1 MADRNLNIRVAFS
14 ALNNMSRPVNAARQ
28 SAAAL
33 ASQINQTK
41 TSIKGLERQATSFDR
56 LTAANKKTTEQLAQA
71 KEQARQMAAA
81 YGPLRQRSA
90 EQVAALNQQR
100 VAIRQLTQQQKG
112 EQTQLNQLR
121 ASFYSE
127 GIAISSASR
136 ATEQI
141 NQRTAQY
148 NRQLAEQQRRLDAVN
163 QAQAR
168 YSRAKETGEK
178 MMSGGM
184 KTAAVGAATLAP
196 VAAAVKSYSS
206 LEDAMKG
213 VAKQVNGLRDDSG
226 NRTPQYEE
234 MQRAI
239 MDASEKLPMA
249 NGAVDYAALVEG
261 GARMGVAN
269 SDDPWEKQKADLLAF
284 ASMAAKASVAF
295 ELPADQLSESLG
307 KIAGLYKIPTQNIEQ
322 LGDAINYLDDNAK
335 SKGSDII
342 DVLQRVG
349 GLASQLDYKQAAALG
364 STFLTL
370 GSPAEVA
377 ASATNAMVRE
387 LSIATVQ
394 SDKFLGALDE
404 IGVNAERVQKSMSVD
419 AMGTIISV
427 LEASKKLA
435 PDKQVANLTQ
445 IFGKEFGDDAQKLA
459 NNLPE
464 LRRQIELTQ
473 GAAAKGSMNRESD
486 INKASLSAQW
496 QLTKTGAVN
505 AFSSAGETLREPLM
519 DIMLTV
525 SKVVGSVRRWVEAN
539 PALVGSIMKVT
550 AAIGALLVVVGGLML
565 SIGAVLGPMA
575 LVRLSFTTLAGSG
588 GVTPLIGSLGKLSS
602 TLRGLIPS
610 LSGVGRSI
618 KDWPALFRSAASGI
632 TQFSKQAI
640 GGLNTALMALS
651 RGAVAAGQGLF
662 TLFTRPM
669 TAITWLGNG
678 LRTLATSGFGAL
690 LNVGRTVMMALG
702 GGLSLLLSPIGI
714 LVIALSAAAIAVIKF
729 WEPIKAFF
737 TGFYTGLMSGLQ
749 PLTSAFSTAFA
760 PLAPLFDSIG
770 NAVGGVW
777 EWFTKLFEPIQF
789 SNEALA
795 SCTSAGETFGK
806 VVGNA
811 LSALTPIIEGIARG
825 IGWVLEKLG
834 AIPDATKAAQQ
845 AAESMHKDPVVWEWD
860 PQQKKMVKKGW
871 NWSPKD
877 DQQKKTNQKQQ
888 QAIDQQK
895 KQESLINSL
904 KGPAN
909 IVPKMSSSLDKIA
922 TNTTEKKDGP
932 GEIVFKNKQPYIP
945 IRGGYSEPLKQAQR
959 QLPSLTDWV
968 TQQAG
973 SLIASVTPWQVEKP
987 AARVPVSAS
996 PSAASV
1002 AALMPAPGGDV
1013 YNLSFDFSGQ
1023 KLDEESIIRRVRE
1036 ELALAKQ
1043 QADRRKRSQLI
1054 DHV

>member
-1 MADRNLNIRVAFS
+1 
-14 ALNNMSRPVNAARQ
+14 
-28 SAAAL
+28 
-33 ASQINQTK
+33 
-41 TSIKGLERQATSFDR
+41 
-56 LTAANKKTTEQLAQA
+56 
-71 KEQARQMAAA
+71 
-81 YGPLRQRSA
+81 
-90 EQVAALNQQR
+90 
-100 VAIRQLTQQQKG
+100 
-112 EQTQLNQLR
+112 
-121 ASFYSE
+121 
-127 GIAISSASR
+127 
-136 ATEQI
+136 
-141 NQRTAQY
+141 
-148 NRQLAEQQRRLDAVN
+148 
-163 QAQAR
+163 
-168 YSRAKETGEK
+168 
-178 MMSGGM
+178 
-184 KTAAVGAATLAP
+184 
-196 VAAAVKSYSS
+196 
-206 LEDAMKG
+206 MKG

-269 SDDPWEKQKADLLAF
+269 SDDPWEKQKADLLSF

-404 IGVNAERVQKSMSVD
+404 IGVNAEKVQKSMSVD

-662 TLFTRPM
+662 TIFARPM

-737 TGFYTGLMSGLQ
+737 TGFFNGIMTGLQ
-749 PLTSAFSTAFA
+749 PVFDAFNAVFA
-760 PLAPLFDSIG
+760 PLAPIFDAIG
-770 NAVGGVW
+770 SAISGVW
-777 EWFTKLFEPIQF
+777 DWFTKLLEPIKF
-789 SNEALA
+789 SSDALET
-795 SCTSAGETFGK
+795 CTTVGETFGRVLGTAISGLLWPLQK
-806 VVGNA
+806 
-811 LSALTPIIEGIARG
+811 LMEGV
-825 IGWVLEKLG
+825 GWVLEKLDL
-834 AIPDATKAAQQ
+834 IPAGLDAANAK
-845 AAESMHKDPVVWEWD
+845 AESLKKDPVVWEWD
-860 PQQKKMVKKGW
+860 PQQKKMVKKDW
-871 NWSPKD
+871 HWSPDKP
-877 DQQKKTNQKQQ
+877 NQPKPPKPPITPKPVGIPDLMG
-888 QAIDQQK
+888 APN
-895 KQESLINSL
+895 LT
-904 KGPAN
+904 
-909 IVPKMSSSLDKIA
+909 PKMSKSLDKIA
-922 TNTTEKKDGP
+922 DNTGKMAAKDGP

-1013 YNLSFDFSGQ
+1013 YNLNFDFSGQ
-1023 KLDEESIIRRVRE
+1023 KLDEETIIRRVRE

-1043 QADRRKRSQLI
+1043 QADRRKRSQLT

>member
-100 VAIRQLTQQQKG
+100 AAIRQLTQQQKG

-141 NQRTAQY
+141 SQRTAQY

-269 SDDPWEKQKADLLAF
+269 SDDPWQKQKADLLAF

-404 IGVNAERVQKSMSVD
+404 IGVNAEKVQKSMSVD

-575 LVRLSFTTLAGSG
+575 LVRLSFTTLAGEGGIARLTG
-588 GVTPLIGSLGKLSS
+588 GVMRLGGAFQWLAGSPMQALLSAGRMVFGPLI
-602 TLRGLIPS
+602 TLLAGISAPVWGLI
-610 LSGVGRSI
+610 
-618 KDWPALFRSAASGI
+618 ALF
-632 TQFSKQAI
+632 
-640 GGLNTALMALS
+640 
-651 RGAVAAGQGLF
+651 
-662 TLFTRPM
+662 
-669 TAITWLGNG
+669 
-678 LRTLATSGFGAL
+678 
-690 LNVGRTVMMALG
+690 
-702 GGLSLLLSPIGI
+702 
-714 LVIALSAAAIAVIKF
+714 AAAAVAVIKF
-729 WEPIKAFF
+729 WQPIQAFFSGFF
-737 TGFYTGLMSGLQ
+737 TGLMAGLQ
-749 PLTSAFSTAFA
+749 PITQAFNAVFA
-760 PLAPLFDSIG
+760 PLAPIFDSIG
-770 NAVGGVW
+770 NAISGVW
-777 EWFTKLFEPIQF
+777 EWFTKLLEPIQF
-789 SNEALA
+789 SSEALA

-806 VVGNA
+806 VVGA
-811 LSALTPIIEGIARG
+811 AISALTLPIQAVANG
-825 IGWVLEKLG
+825 IGWILEKLG

-909 IVPKMSSSLDKIA
+909 IVPKMSNSLDKIA

-1023 KLDEESIIRRVRE
+1023 KLDEETIIRRVRE

>member
-100 VAIRQLTQQQKG
+100 AAIRQLTQQQKG

-269 SDDPWEKQKADLLAF
+269 SDDPWQKQKADLLSF

-370 GSPAEVA
+370 GTPAEVA

-394 SDKFLGALDE
+394 GKNFMQGLDALGLS
-404 IGVNAERVQKSMSVD
+404 AEKVQKSMSVD

-435 PDKQVANLTQ
+435 PDQQVANLTQ

-550 AAIGALLVVVGGLML
+550 AAIGTLLVVVGGLML

-575 LVRLSFTTLAGSG
+575 LVRLSFTTLAGEGGIARLTG
-588 GVTPLIGSLGKLSS
+588 GVMRLGGAFQWLAGSPMQALLSVGRMVFGPLI
-602 TLRGLIPS
+602 TLLAGISAPVWGLI
-610 LSGVGRSI
+610 
-618 KDWPALFRSAASGI
+618 ALF
-632 TQFSKQAI
+632 
-640 GGLNTALMALS
+640 
-651 RGAVAAGQGLF
+651 
-662 TLFTRPM
+662 
-669 TAITWLGNG
+669 
-678 LRTLATSGFGAL
+678 
-690 LNVGRTVMMALG
+690 
-702 GGLSLLLSPIGI
+702 
-714 LVIALSAAAIAVIKF
+714 AAAAVAVIKF
-729 WEPIKAFF
+729 WQPIKAFF
-737 TGFYTGLMSGLQ
+737 SGFFTGLMAGLQ
-749 PLTSAFSTAFA
+749 PITQAFNAVFA
-760 PLAPLFDSIG
+760 PLAPIFDSIG
-770 NAVGGVW
+770 NAISGVW
-777 EWFTKLFEPIQF
+777 EWFTKLLEPIQF
-789 SNEALA
+789 SSEALA

-806 VVGNA
+806 VVGGA
-811 LSALTPIIEGIARG
+811 ISALTLPIQAVAKGL
-825 IGWVLEKLG
+825 GWILEKLG
-834 AIPDATKAAQQ
+834 AIPDAAKAAQQ
-845 AAESMHKDPVVWEWD
+845 VAQQMTPEAVNNLADRVNAFSGDVQAVAKESKKAEEK
-860 PQQKKMVKKGW
+860 
-871 NWSPKD
+871 
-877 DQQKKTNQKQQ
+877 KKT
-888 QAIDQQK
+888 DEQK
-895 KQESLINSL
+895 KQDNLINSL

-987 AARVPVSAS
+987 AAQVPVSAS

-1013 YNLSFDFSGQ
+1013 YNLNFDFSGQ
-1023 KLDEESIIRRVRE
+1023 KLDEETIIRRVRE

>member
-100 VAIRQLTQQQKG
+100 AAIRQLTQQQKG

-269 SDDPWEKQKADLLAF
+269 SDDPWQKQKADLLAF

-404 IGVNAERVQKSMSVD
+404 IGVNAEKVQKSMSVD

-486 INKASLSAQW
+486 INKDSLSAQW

-575 LVRLSFTTLAGSG
+575 LVRLSFTTLAGEGGIARLTG
-588 GVTPLIGSLGKLSS
+588 GVMRLGGAFQWLAGSPMQALLSAGRMVFGPLI
-602 TLRGLIPS
+602 TLLAGISAPVWVLI
-610 LSGVGRSI
+610 
-618 KDWPALFRSAASGI
+618 ALFA
-632 TQFSKQAI
+632 
-640 GGLNTALMALS
+640 
-651 RGAVAAGQGLF
+651 AVA
-662 TLFTRPM
+662 
-669 TAITWLGNG
+669 
-678 LRTLATSGFGAL
+678 
-690 LNVGRTVMMALG
+690 V
-702 GGLSLLLSPIGI
+702 
-714 LVIALSAAAIAVIKF
+714 AVIKF
-729 WEPIKAFF
+729 WQPIKAFF
-737 TGFYTGLMSGLQ
+737 SGFFTGLMAGLQ
-749 PLTSAFSTAFA
+749 PITQAFNAVFA
-760 PLAPLFDSIG
+760 PLAPIFDSIG
-770 NAVGGVW
+770 NAISGVW
-777 EWFTKLFEPIQF
+777 EWFTKLLEPIQF
-789 SNEALA
+789 SSEALA

-806 VVGNA
+806 VVGGA
-811 LSALTPIIEGIARG
+811 ISALTLPIQAVAKGL
-825 IGWVLEKLG
+825 GWILEKLG
-834 AIPDATKAAQQ
+834 AIPDAAKAAQQ
-845 AAESMHKDPVVWEWD
+845 VAQQMTPEAVNNLADRVNAFSGDVQAVAKESKKAEEK
-860 PQQKKMVKKGW
+860 
-871 NWSPKD
+871 
-877 DQQKKTNQKQQ
+877 KKT
-888 QAIDQQK
+888 DEQK
-895 KQESLINSL
+895 KQDNLINSL

-909 IVPKMSSSLDKIA
+909 IVPKMSTNLDKIA

-973 SLIASVTPWQVEKP
+973 SLVASVTPWQVEKP

-1023 KLDEESIIRRVRE
+1023 KLDEETIIRRVRE

-1043 QADRRKRSQLI
+1043 QADRRKRSQLT

>member
-100 VAIRQLTQQQKG
+100 AAIRQLTQQQKG

-269 SDDPWEKQKADLLAF
+269 SDDPWQKQKADLLSF

-370 GSPAEVA
+370 GTPAEVA

-394 SDKFLGALDE
+394 GKNFMQGLDALGLS
-404 IGVNAERVQKSMSVD
+404 AEKVQKSMSVD

-435 PDKQVANLTQ
+435 PDQQVANLTQ

-505 AFSSAGETLREPLM
+505 AFSSAGETLRDPLM

-550 AAIGALLVVVGGLML
+550 AAIGALLVVMGGLML

-575 LVRLSFTTLAGSG
+575 LVRLSFTSLAGEGGIARLTGGVMRLGGAFQWLAGSPMQALLSAG
-588 GVTPLIGSLGKLSS
+588 RMVFGPLI
-602 TLRGLIPS
+602 TLLAGISAPVWGLI
-610 LSGVGRSI
+610 
-618 KDWPALFRSAASGI
+618 ALFA
-632 TQFSKQAI
+632 
-640 GGLNTALMALS
+640 
-651 RGAVAAGQGLF
+651 AVA
-662 TLFTRPM
+662 
-669 TAITWLGNG
+669 
-678 LRTLATSGFGAL
+678 
-690 LNVGRTVMMALG
+690 V
-702 GGLSLLLSPIGI
+702 
-714 LVIALSAAAIAVIKF
+714 AVIKF
-729 WEPIKAFF
+729 WQPIKAFF
-737 TGFYTGLMSGLQ
+737 SGFFTGLMAGLQ
-749 PLTSAFSTAFA
+749 PITQSFNAVFA
-760 PLAPLFDSIG
+760 PLAPIFNSIG
-770 NAVGGVW
+770 NAISGVW
-777 EWFTKLFEPIQF
+777 EWFTKLLEPIQF
-789 SNEALA
+789 SSEALA

-806 VVGNA
+806 VVGA
-811 LSALTPIIEGIARG
+811 AISALTLPIQAVAKGL
-825 IGWVLEKLG
+825 GWILEKLG
-834 AIPDATKAAQQ
+834 AIPDAAKAAQQ
-845 AAESMHKDPVVWEWD
+845 VAQQMTPEAVNNLADRVNAFSGDVQAVAKESKKAEEK
-860 PQQKKMVKKGW
+860 
-871 NWSPKD
+871 
-877 DQQKKTNQKQQ
+877 KKT
-888 QAIDQQK
+888 DEQK
-895 KQESLINSL
+895 KQDNLINSL

-909 IVPKMSSSLDKIA
+909 IVPKMSNSLDKIA

-987 AARVPVSAS
+987 AARMPVSAS

-1013 YNLSFDFSGQ
+1013 YNLNFDFSGQ
-1023 KLDEESIIRRVRE
+1023 KLDEETIIRRVRE

-1043 QADRRKRSQLI
+1043 QADRRKRSQLT

>member
-100 VAIRQLTQQQKG
+100 AAIRQLTQQQKG

-269 SDDPWEKQKADLLAF
+269 IDDPWEKQKADLLSF

-370 GSPAEVA
+370 GTPAEVA

-394 SDKFLGALDE
+394 GKNFMQGLDALGLS
-404 IGVNAERVQKSMSVD
+404 AEKVQKSMSVD

-435 PDKQVANLTQ
+435 PDQQVANLTQ

-575 LVRLSFTTLAGSG
+575 LVRLSFTTLAGEGGIARLTG
-588 GVTPLIGSLGKLSS
+588 GVMRLGGAFQWLAGSPMQALLSAGRMVFGPLI
-602 TLRGLIPS
+602 TLLAGISAPVWGLI
-610 LSGVGRSI
+610 
-618 KDWPALFRSAASGI
+618 ALF
-632 TQFSKQAI
+632 
-640 GGLNTALMALS
+640 
-651 RGAVAAGQGLF
+651 
-662 TLFTRPM
+662 
-669 TAITWLGNG
+669 
-678 LRTLATSGFGAL
+678 
-690 LNVGRTVMMALG
+690 
-702 GGLSLLLSPIGI
+702 
-714 LVIALSAAAIAVIKF
+714 SAAAVAVIKF
-729 WEPIKAFF
+729 WQPIKAFF
-737 TGFYTGLMSGLQ
+737 SGFFTGLMAGLQ
-749 PLTSAFSTAFA
+749 PITQAFNAVFA
-760 PLAPLFDSIG
+760 PLAPIFDSIG
-770 NAVGGVW
+770 NAISGVW
-777 EWFTKLFEPIQF
+777 EWFTKLLEPIQF
-789 SNEALA
+789 SSEALA

-806 VVGNA
+806 VVGGA
-811 LSALTPIIEGIARG
+811 ISALTLPIQSVAKGL
-825 IGWVLEKLG
+825 GWILEKLG
-834 AIPDATKAAQQ
+834 AIPDAAKAAQQ
-845 AAESMHKDPVVWEWD
+845 VAQQMTPEAVNNLADRVNAFSGDVQAVAKESKKAEEK
-860 PQQKKMVKKGW
+860 
-871 NWSPKD
+871 
-877 DQQKKTNQKQQ
+877 KKT
-888 QAIDQQK
+888 DEQK
-895 KQESLINSL
+895 KQDNLINSL

-1013 YNLSFDFSGQ
+1013 YNLNFDFSGQ
-1023 KLDEESIIRRVRE
+1023 KLDEETIIRRVRE

-1043 QADRRKRSQLI
+1043 QADRRKRSQLT

>member
-71 KEQARQMAAA
+71 KEQARQMAAV

-100 VAIRQLTQQQKG
+100 AAIRQLTQQQKG

-269 SDDPWEKQKADLLAF
+269 SNDPWQKQKADLLAF

-404 IGVNAERVQKSMSVD
+404 IGVNAEKVQKSMSVD

-575 LVRLSFTTLAGSG
+575 LVRLSFTTLAGEGGIARLTG
-588 GVTPLIGSLGKLSS
+588 GVMRLGGAFQWLAGSPMQALLSAGRMVFGPLI
-602 TLRGLIPS
+602 TLLAGISAPVWGLI
-610 LSGVGRSI
+610 
-618 KDWPALFRSAASGI
+618 ALF
-632 TQFSKQAI
+632 
-640 GGLNTALMALS
+640 
-651 RGAVAAGQGLF
+651 
-662 TLFTRPM
+662 
-669 TAITWLGNG
+669 
-678 LRTLATSGFGAL
+678 
-690 LNVGRTVMMALG
+690 
-702 GGLSLLLSPIGI
+702 
-714 LVIALSAAAIAVIKF
+714 AAAAVAVIKF
-729 WEPIKAFF
+729 WQPIQAFFSGFF
-737 TGFYTGLMSGLQ
+737 TGLMTGLQ
-749 PLTSAFSTAFA
+749 PITQAFNAVFA
-760 PLAPLFDSIG
+760 PLPPIFDSIG
-770 NAVGGVW
+770 NAISGVW
-777 EWFTKLFEPIQF
+777 EWFTKLLEPIQF
-789 SNEALA
+789 SSEALA

-806 VVGNA
+806 VVGA
-811 LSALTPIIEGIARG
+811 AISALTLPIQAVANG
-825 IGWVLEKLG
+825 IGWILEKLG

-932 GEIVFKNKQPYIP
+932 GEIAFKNKQPYIP

-987 AARVPVSAS
+987 AARMPVSAS

-1013 YNLSFDFSGQ
+1013 YNLNFDFSGQ
-1023 KLDEESIIRRVRE
+1023 KLDEETIIRRVRE

-1043 QADRRKRSQLI
+1043 QADRRKRSQLT

>member
-100 VAIRQLTQQQKG
+100 AAIRQLTQQQKG

-269 SDDPWEKQKADLLAF
+269 SDDPWQKQKADLLAF

-404 IGVNAERVQKSMSVD
+404 IGVNAEKVQKSMSVD

-473 GAAAKGSMNRESD
+473 GTAAKGSMNRESD

-575 LVRLSFTTLAGSG
+575 LVRLSFTTLAGEGGIARLTG
-588 GVTPLIGSLGKLSS
+588 GVMRLGGAFQWLAGSPMQSLLSVGRMVFGPLI
-602 TLRGLIPS
+602 TLLAGISAPVWGLI
-610 LSGVGRSI
+610 
-618 KDWPALFRSAASGI
+618 ALFA
-632 TQFSKQAI
+632 
-640 GGLNTALMALS
+640 
-651 RGAVAAGQGLF
+651 AVA
-662 TLFTRPM
+662 
-669 TAITWLGNG
+669 
-678 LRTLATSGFGAL
+678 
-690 LNVGRTVMMALG
+690 V
-702 GGLSLLLSPIGI
+702 
-714 LVIALSAAAIAVIKF
+714 AVIKF
-729 WEPIKAFF
+729 WQPIKAFF
-737 TGFYTGLMSGLQ
+737 SGFFTGLMAGLQ
-749 PLTSAFSTAFA
+749 PITQAFNAVFA
-760 PLAPLFDSIG
+760 PLAPIFDSIG
-770 NAVGGVW
+770 NAISGVW
-777 EWFTKLFEPIQF
+777 EWFTKLLEPIQF
-789 SNEALA
+789 SSEALA

-806 VVGNA
+806 VVGA
-811 LSALTPIIEGIARG
+811 AISALTLPIQGVAKG
-825 IGWVLEKLG
+825 LGWILEKLG
-834 AIPDATKAAQQ
+834 AIPDAAKAAQQ
-845 AAESMHKDPVVWEWD
+845 VAQQMTPEAVNNLADRFTTFAGDVQAITKESKKAEEK
-860 PQQKKMVKKGW
+860 
-871 NWSPKD
+871 
-877 DQQKKTNQKQQ
+877 KKT
-888 QAIDQQK
+888 DEQK
-895 KQESLINSL
+895 KQDNLINSL
-904 KGPAN
+904 KGPTN
-909 IVPKMSSSLDKIA
+909 IVPKMSNSLDKIA
-922 TNTTEKKDGP
+922 TNTTEKKEGP
-932 GEIVFKNKQPYIP
+932 GEIVFKSKQPYIP

-996 PSAASV
+996 PSAASF

-1023 KLDEESIIRRVRE
+1023 KLDEETIIRRVRE

>member
-1 MADRNLNIRVAFS
+1 MADRNLNIRVAFN

-100 VAIRQLTQQQKG
+100 AAIRQLTQQQKG

-269 SDDPWEKQKADLLAF
+269 SDDPWEKQKADLLSF

-404 IGVNAERVQKSMSVD
+404 IGVNAEKVQKSMSVD

-505 AFSSAGETLREPLM
+505 ALSSAGETLREPLM

-565 SIGAVLGPMA
+565 TIGAVLGPMA

-662 TLFTRPM
+662 TLITRPM

-789 SNEALA
+789 SSEALA

-860 PQQKKMVKKGW
+860 PQQKKMVKKDW
-871 NWSPKD
+871 QWSPDKP
-877 DQQKKTNQKQQ
+877 NQ
-888 QAIDQQK
+888 
-895 KQESLINSL
+895 
-904 KGPAN
+904 
-909 IVPKMSSSLDKIA
+909 PKPPKPPI
-922 TNTTEKKDGP
+922 TPKPVG
-932 GEIVFKNKQPYIP
+932 IP
-945 IRGGYSEPLKQAQR
+945 
-959 QLPSLTDWV
+959 
-968 TQQAG
+968 
-973 SLIASVTPWQVEKP
+973 
-987 AARVPVSAS
+987 
-996 PSAASV
+996 
-1002 AALMPAPGGDV
+1002 
-1013 YNLSFDFSGQ
+1013 
-1023 KLDEESIIRRVRE
+1023 
-1036 ELALAKQ
+1036 
-1043 QADRRKRSQLI
+1043 
-1054 DHV
+1054 

>member
-100 VAIRQLTQQQKG
+100 AAIRQLTQQQKG

-404 IGVNAERVQKSMSVD
+404 IGVNAEKVQKSMSVD

-464 LRRQIELTQ
+464 LRRQIELTK

-575 LVRLSFTTLAGSG
+575 LVRLSFTTLAGEGGIARLTG
-588 GVTPLIGSLGKLSS
+588 GVMRLGGAFQWLAGSPMQALLSAGRMVFGPLI
-602 TLRGLIPS
+602 TLLAGISAPVWGLI
-610 LSGVGRSI
+610 
-618 KDWPALFRSAASGI
+618 ALF
-632 TQFSKQAI
+632 
-640 GGLNTALMALS
+640 
-651 RGAVAAGQGLF
+651 
-662 TLFTRPM
+662 
-669 TAITWLGNG
+669 
-678 LRTLATSGFGAL
+678 
-690 LNVGRTVMMALG
+690 
-702 GGLSLLLSPIGI
+702 
-714 LVIALSAAAIAVIKF
+714 AAAAVAVIKF
-729 WEPIKAFF
+729 WQPIQAFFSGFF
-737 TGFYTGLMSGLQ
+737 TGLMAGLQ
-749 PLTSAFSTAFA
+749 PITQAFNAVFA
-760 PLAPLFDSIG
+760 PLAPIFDSIG
-770 NAVGGVW
+770 NAISGVW
-777 EWFTKLFEPIQF
+777 EWFTKLLEPIQF
-789 SNEALA
+789 SSEALA

-806 VVGNA
+806 VVGA
-811 LSALTPIIEGIARG
+811 AISALTLPIQAVANG
-825 IGWVLEKLG
+825 IGWILEKLG

-1013 YNLSFDFSGQ
+1013 YNLNFDFSGQ
-1023 KLDEESIIRRVRE
+1023 KLDEETIIRRVRE

-1043 QADRRKRSQLI
+1043 QADRRKRSQLT

>member
-100 VAIRQLTQQQKG
+100 AAIRQLTQQQKG

-121 ASFYSE
+121 ASFYIE

-184 KTAAVGAATLAP
+184 KTAAVGAATLVP

-269 SDDPWEKQKADLLAF
+269 SDDPWQKQKADLLSF

-370 GSPAEVA
+370 GTPVEVA

-394 SDKFLGALDE
+394 GKNFMQGLDALGLS
-404 IGVNAERVQKSMSVD
+404 AEKVQKSMSVD

-435 PDKQVANLTQ
+435 PDQQVANLTQ

-505 AFSSAGETLREPLM
+505 AFSSAGETLRDPLM

-550 AAIGALLVVVGGLML
+550 AAIGALLVVMGGLML

-575 LVRLSFTTLAGSG
+575 LVRLSFTSLAGEGGIARLTGGVMRLGGAFQWLAGSPMQALLSAG
-588 GVTPLIGSLGKLSS
+588 RMVFGPLI
-602 TLRGLIPS
+602 TLLAGISAPVWGLI
-610 LSGVGRSI
+610 
-618 KDWPALFRSAASGI
+618 ALFA
-632 TQFSKQAI
+632 
-640 GGLNTALMALS
+640 
-651 RGAVAAGQGLF
+651 AVA
-662 TLFTRPM
+662 
-669 TAITWLGNG
+669 
-678 LRTLATSGFGAL
+678 
-690 LNVGRTVMMALG
+690 V
-702 GGLSLLLSPIGI
+702 
-714 LVIALSAAAIAVIKF
+714 AVIKF
-729 WEPIKAFF
+729 WQPIKAFF
-737 TGFYTGLMSGLQ
+737 SGFFTGLMAGLQ
-749 PLTSAFSTAFA
+749 PITQSFNAVFA
-760 PLAPLFDSIG
+760 PLAPIFNSIG
-770 NAVGGVW
+770 NAISGVW
-777 EWFTKLFEPIQF
+777 EWFTKLLEPIQF
-789 SNEALA
+789 SSEALA

-806 VVGNA
+806 VVGA
-811 LSALTPIIEGIARG
+811 AISALTLPIQAVAKGL
-825 IGWVLEKLG
+825 GWILEKLG
-834 AIPDATKAAQQ
+834 AIPDAAKAAQQ
-845 AAESMHKDPVVWEWD
+845 VAQQMTPEAVNNLADRVNAFSGDVQAVAKESKKAEEK
-860 PQQKKMVKKGW
+860 
-871 NWSPKD
+871 
-877 DQQKKTNQKQQ
+877 KKT
-888 QAIDQQK
+888 DEQK
-895 KQESLINSL
+895 KQDNLINSL

-909 IVPKMSSSLDKIA
+909 IVPKMSNSLDKIA

-987 AARVPVSAS
+987 AARMPVSAS

-1013 YNLSFDFSGQ
+1013 YNLNFDFSGQ
-1023 KLDEESIIRRVRE
+1023 KLDEETIIRRVRE

-1043 QADRRKRSQLI
+1043 QADRRKRSQLT

>member
-100 VAIRQLTQQQKG
+100 AAIRQLTQQQKG

-168 YSRAKETGEK
+168 YNRAKETGEK

-269 SDDPWEKQKADLLAF
+269 SDDPWEKQKADLLSF

-404 IGVNAERVQKSMSVD
+404 IGVNAEKVQKSMSVD

-575 LVRLSFTTLAGSG
+575 LVRLSFTTLAGEGGIARLTG
-588 GVTPLIGSLGKLSS
+588 GVMRLGGAFQWLAGSPMQALLSAGRMVFGPLI
-602 TLRGLIPS
+602 TLLAGISAPVWGLI
-610 LSGVGRSI
+610 
-618 KDWPALFRSAASGI
+618 ALF
-632 TQFSKQAI
+632 
-640 GGLNTALMALS
+640 
-651 RGAVAAGQGLF
+651 
-662 TLFTRPM
+662 
-669 TAITWLGNG
+669 
-678 LRTLATSGFGAL
+678 
-690 LNVGRTVMMALG
+690 
-702 GGLSLLLSPIGI
+702 
-714 LVIALSAAAIAVIKF
+714 AAAAVAVIKF
-729 WEPIKAFF
+729 WQPIQAFFSGFF
-737 TGFYTGLMSGLQ
+737 TGLMAGLQ
-749 PLTSAFSTAFA
+749 PITQAFNAVFA
-760 PLAPLFDSIG
+760 PLAPIFDSIG
-770 NAVGGVW
+770 NAISGVW
-777 EWFTKLFEPIQF
+777 EWFTKLLEPIQF
-789 SNEALA
+789 SSEALA

-806 VVGNA
+806 VVGVA
-811 LSALTPIIEGIARG
+811 ISALTLPIQAVANG
-825 IGWVLEKLG
+825 IGWILEKLG

-1013 YNLSFDFSGQ
+1013 YNLNFDFSGQ
-1023 KLDEESIIRRVRE
+1023 KLDEETIIRRVRE

-1043 QADRRKRSQLI
+1043 QADRRKRSQLT

>member
-100 VAIRQLTQQQKG
+100 AAIRQLTQQQKG

-184 KTAAVGAATLAP
+184 KTAVVGAATLAP

-269 SDDPWEKQKADLLAF
+269 SDDPWEKQKADLLSF

-404 IGVNAERVQKSMSVD
+404 IGVNAEKVQKSMSVD

-550 AAIGALLVVVGGLML
+550 TAIGALLVVVGGLML

-575 LVRLSFTTLAGSG
+575 LVRLSFTTLAGEGGIVRMTG
-588 GVTPLIGSLGKLSS
+588 GVMRLGGAFQWLAGSPMQALLSAGRMVFGPLI
-602 TLRGLIPS
+602 TLLAGISAPVWGLI
-610 LSGVGRSI
+610 
-618 KDWPALFRSAASGI
+618 ALF
-632 TQFSKQAI
+632 
-640 GGLNTALMALS
+640 
-651 RGAVAAGQGLF
+651 
-662 TLFTRPM
+662 
-669 TAITWLGNG
+669 
-678 LRTLATSGFGAL
+678 
-690 LNVGRTVMMALG
+690 
-702 GGLSLLLSPIGI
+702 
-714 LVIALSAAAIAVIKF
+714 AAAAVAVIKF
-729 WEPIKAFF
+729 WQPIQAFFSGFF
-737 TGFYTGLMSGLQ
+737 TGLMAGLQ
-749 PLTSAFSTAFA
+749 PITQAFNAVFA
-760 PLAPLFDSIG
+760 PLAPIFDSIG
-770 NAVGGVW
+770 NAISGVW
-777 EWFTKLFEPIQF
+777 EWFTKLLEPIQF
-789 SNEALA
+789 SSEALA

-806 VVGNA
+806 VVGA
-811 LSALTPIIEGIARG
+811 AISALTLPIQAVANG
-825 IGWVLEKLG
+825 IGWILEKLG

-895 KQESLINSL
+895 KQENLLNSL

-1013 YNLSFDFSGQ
+1013 YNLNFDFSGQ
-1023 KLDEESIIRRVRE
+1023 KLDEETIIRRVRE
-1036 ELALAKQ
+1036 ELVLAKQ
-1043 QADRRKRSQLI
+1043 QADRRKRSQLT

>member
-100 VAIRQLTQQQKG
+100 AAIRQLTQQQKG

-178 MMSGGM
+178 MTSGGM

-196 VAAAVKSYSS
+196 VAAAVKSYSI

-269 SDDPWEKQKADLLAF
+269 SDDPWQKQKADLLSF

-370 GSPAEVA
+370 GTPAEVA

-394 SDKFLGALDE
+394 GKNFMQGLDALGLS
-404 IGVNAERVQKSMSVD
+404 AEKVQKSMSVD

-435 PDKQVANLTQ
+435 PDQQVANLTQ
-445 IFGKEFGDDAQKLA
+445 IFGKEFGDDAKKLA

-505 AFSSAGETLREPLM
+505 AFSSAGETLRDPLM

-550 AAIGALLVVVGGLML
+550 AAIGALLVVMGGLML

-575 LVRLSFTTLAGSG
+575 LVRLSFTSLAWEGGIARLTGGVMRLGGAFQWLAGSPMQALLSAG
-588 GVTPLIGSLGKLSS
+588 RMVFGPLI
-602 TLRGLIPS
+602 TLLAGISAPVWGLI
-610 LSGVGRSI
+610 
-618 KDWPALFRSAASGI
+618 ALFA
-632 TQFSKQAI
+632 
-640 GGLNTALMALS
+640 
-651 RGAVAAGQGLF
+651 AVA
-662 TLFTRPM
+662 
-669 TAITWLGNG
+669 
-678 LRTLATSGFGAL
+678 
-690 LNVGRTVMMALG
+690 V
-702 GGLSLLLSPIGI
+702 
-714 LVIALSAAAIAVIKF
+714 AVIKF
-729 WEPIKAFF
+729 WQPIKAFF
-737 TGFYTGLMSGLQ
+737 SGFFTGLMAGLQ
-749 PLTSAFSTAFA
+749 PITQSFNAVFA
-760 PLAPLFDSIG
+760 PLAPIFNSIG
-770 NAVGGVW
+770 NAISGVW
-777 EWFTKLFEPIQF
+777 EWFTKLLEPIQF
-789 SNEALA
+789 SSEALA

-806 VVGNA
+806 VVGA
-811 LSALTPIIEGIARG
+811 AISALTLPIQAVAKGL
-825 IGWVLEKLG
+825 GWILEKLG
-834 AIPDATKAAQQ
+834 AIPDAAKAAQQ
-845 AAESMHKDPVVWEWD
+845 VAQQMTPEAVNNLADRVNAFSGDVQAVAKESKKAEEK
-860 PQQKKMVKKGW
+860 
-871 NWSPKD
+871 
-877 DQQKKTNQKQQ
+877 KKT
-888 QAIDQQK
+888 DEQK
-895 KQESLINSL
+895 KQDNLINSL

-909 IVPKMSSSLDKIA
+909 IVPKMSNSLDKIA

-987 AARVPVSAS
+987 AARMPVSAS

-1013 YNLSFDFSGQ
+1013 YNLNFDFSGQ
-1023 KLDEESIIRRVRE
+1023 KLDEETIIRRVRE

-1043 QADRRKRSQLI
+1043 QADRRKRSQLT

>member
-100 VAIRQLTQQQKG
+100 AAIRQLTQQQKG

-269 SDDPWEKQKADLLAF
+269 SDDPWEKQKADLLSF

-370 GSPAEVA
+370 GTPAEVA

-394 SDKFLGALDE
+394 GKNFMQGLDALGLS
-404 IGVNAERVQKSMSVD
+404 AEKVQKSMSVD

-435 PDKQVANLTQ
+435 PDQQVANLTQ

-575 LVRLSFTTLAGSG
+575 LVRLSFTTLAGEGGIARLTG
-588 GVTPLIGSLGKLSS
+588 GVMRLGGAFQWLAGSPMQALLSAGRMVFGPLI
-602 TLRGLIPS
+602 TLLAGISAPVWGLI
-610 LSGVGRSI
+610 
-618 KDWPALFRSAASGI
+618 ALF
-632 TQFSKQAI
+632 
-640 GGLNTALMALS
+640 
-651 RGAVAAGQGLF
+651 
-662 TLFTRPM
+662 
-669 TAITWLGNG
+669 
-678 LRTLATSGFGAL
+678 
-690 LNVGRTVMMALG
+690 
-702 GGLSLLLSPIGI
+702 
-714 LVIALSAAAIAVIKF
+714 AAAAVAVIKF
-729 WEPIKAFF
+729 WQPIKAFF
-737 TGFYTGLMSGLQ
+737 SGFFTGLMAGLQ
-749 PLTSAFSTAFA
+749 PITQAFNAVFA
-760 PLAPLFDSIG
+760 PLAPIFDSIG
-770 NAVGGVW
+770 NAISGVW
-777 EWFTKLFEPIQF
+777 EWFTKLLEPIQF
-789 SNEALA
+789 SSEALA

-806 VVGNA
+806 VVGGA
-811 LSALTPIIEGIARG
+811 ISALTLPIQAVAKGL
-825 IGWVLEKLG
+825 GWILEKLG
-834 AIPDATKAAQQ
+834 AIPDAAKAAQQ
-845 AAESMHKDPVVWEWD
+845 VAQQMTPEAVNNLADRVNAFSGDVQAVAKESKKAEEK
-860 PQQKKMVKKGW
+860 
-871 NWSPKD
+871 
-877 DQQKKTNQKQQ
+877 KKT
-888 QAIDQQK
+888 DEQK
-895 KQESLINSL
+895 KQDNLINSL

-1013 YNLSFDFSGQ
+1013 YNLNFDFSGQ
-1023 KLDEESIIRRVRE
+1023 KLDEETIIRRVRE

-1043 QADRRKRSQLI
+1043 QADRRKRSQLT

>member
-1 MADRNLNIRVAFS
+1 MADRNLNIKVAFS
-14 ALNNMSRPVNAARQ
+14 ALNNMSNPVNAARK

-41 TSIKGLERQATSFDR
+41 SSIKGLERQATSFDR

-71 KEQARQMAAA
+71 KEQARDMAAA

-100 VAIRQLTQQQKG
+100 AAIRQLTQQQKG

-141 NQRTAQY
+141 NQRTTQY

-168 YSRAKETGEK
+168 YSRAKETGSK
-178 MMSGGM
+178 MMGGGM

-213 VAKQVNGLRDDSG
+213 VAKQVNGLRDGSG

-249 NGAVDYAALVEG
+249 NGSVDFAALVEG
-261 GARMGVAN
+261 GARMGVADSN
-269 SDDPWEKQKADLLAF
+269 DPWAKQKADLLSF

-335 SKGSDII
+335 SKGADII

-370 GSPAEVA
+370 GTPAEVA

-394 SDKFLGALDE
+394 GKNFMQGLDALGLS
-404 IGVNAERVQKSMSVD
+404 AEKVQKSMSVD

-427 LEASKKLA
+427 LEASKNLA
-435 PDKQVANLTQ
+435 PDQQVANLTQ

-505 AFSSAGETLREPLM
+505 AFSAAGETLRDPLM

-539 PALVGSIMKVT
+539 PVLVGSIMKVT

-575 LVRLSFTTLAGSG
+575 LVRLSFTTLAGEGGIARLTG
-588 GVTPLIGSLGKLSS
+588 GVMRLGGAFQWLAGSPMQSLLSAGRMVFGPLI
-602 TLRGLIPS
+602 TLLAGISAPVWGLI
-610 LSGVGRSI
+610 
-618 KDWPALFRSAASGI
+618 ALF
-632 TQFSKQAI
+632 
-640 GGLNTALMALS
+640 
-651 RGAVAAGQGLF
+651 
-662 TLFTRPM
+662 
-669 TAITWLGNG
+669 
-678 LRTLATSGFGAL
+678 
-690 LNVGRTVMMALG
+690 
-702 GGLSLLLSPIGI
+702 
-714 LVIALSAAAIAVIKF
+714 AAAAVAVIKF
-729 WEPIKAFF
+729 WQPIQAFFSGFF
-737 TGFYTGLMSGLQ
+737 TGLMAGLQ
-749 PLTSAFSTAFA
+749 PITQAFSAVFA

-770 NAVGGVW
+770 NAISGVW
-777 EWFTKLFEPIQF
+777 EWFTKLLEPIQF
-789 SNEALA
+789 SSEALA
-795 SCTSAGETFGK
+795 ACTSAGETFGS
-806 VVGNA
+806 VVGA
-811 LSALTPIIEGIARG
+811 AISALTLPIQAVANGL
-825 IGWVLEKLG
+825 GWILEKLG
-834 AIPDATKAAQQ
+834 AIPDAAKAAQQ
-845 AAESMHKDPVVWEWD
+845 VAQQMTPQAVSNLADRVNAFSGDVQAVAKESKKAEEK
-860 PQQKKMVKKGW
+860 
-871 NWSPKD
+871 
-877 DQQKKTNQKQQ
+877 KKT
-888 QAIDQQK
+888 DGQK
-895 KQESLINSL
+895 KQDNLINTL

-909 IVPKMSSSLDKIA
+909 IAPKISSSLDKIA
-922 TNTTEKKDGP
+922 TNTAEKKDGP

-945 IRGGYSEPLKQAQR
+945 IRGGYSEPVKQAQR

-973 SLIASVTPWQVEKP
+973 TLISSVTPWQVQKP

-996 PSAASV
+996 PSAAYV
-1002 AALMPAPGGDV
+1002 AAMMPAPGGDV
-1013 YNLSFDFSGQ
+1013 YNLNFDFSGQ
-1023 KLDEESIIRRVRE
+1023 VLDEETVIRRVRE

-1043 QADRRKRSQLI
+1043 QADRRKRSQLT
-1054 DHV
+1054 DHA

>member
-100 VAIRQLTQQQKG
+100 AAIRQLTQQQKG

-226 NRTPQYEE
+226 NRTPKYEE

-239 MDASEKLPMA
+239 KDASEKLPMA

-269 SDDPWEKQKADLLAF
+269 SDDPWQKQKADLLAF

-404 IGVNAERVQKSMSVD
+404 IGVNAEKVQKSMSVD

-539 PALVGSIMKVT
+539 PALVGSIMKIT

-565 SIGAVLGPMA
+565 SIGAVLVPMA
-575 LVRLSFTTLAGSG
+575 LVRLSFTTLAGEGGIARLTG
-588 GVTPLIGSLGKLSS
+588 GVMRLGGAFQWLAGSPMQSLLSAGRMVFGPLI
-602 TLRGLIPS
+602 TLLAGISAPVWGLI
-610 LSGVGRSI
+610 
-618 KDWPALFRSAASGI
+618 ALFA
-632 TQFSKQAI
+632 
-640 GGLNTALMALS
+640 
-651 RGAVAAGQGLF
+651 AVA
-662 TLFTRPM
+662 
-669 TAITWLGNG
+669 
-678 LRTLATSGFGAL
+678 
-690 LNVGRTVMMALG
+690 V
-702 GGLSLLLSPIGI
+702 
-714 LVIALSAAAIAVIKF
+714 AVIKF
-729 WEPIKAFF
+729 WQPIKAFF
-737 TGFYTGLMSGLQ
+737 SGFFTGLMAGLQ
-749 PLTSAFSTAFA
+749 PITQAFNAVFA
-760 PLAPLFDSIG
+760 PLAPIFDSIG
-770 NAVGGVW
+770 NAISGVW
-777 EWFTKLFEPIQF
+777 EWFTKLLEPIQF
-789 SNEALA
+789 SSEALA

-806 VVGNA
+806 VVGA
-811 LSALTPIIEGIARG
+811 AISALTLPIQGVAKG
-825 IGWVLEKLG
+825 LGWILEKLG
-834 AIPDATKAAQQ
+834 AIPDAAKAAQQ
-845 AAESMHKDPVVWEWD
+845 VAQQMTPEAVNNLADRFTTFAGDVQAITKESKKAEEK
-860 PQQKKMVKKGW
+860 
-871 NWSPKD
+871 
-877 DQQKKTNQKQQ
+877 KKT
-888 QAIDQQK
+888 DEQK
-895 KQESLINSL
+895 KQDNLINSL

-909 IVPKMSSSLDKIA
+909 IVPKMSNSLDKIA

-987 AARVPVSAS
+987 ATRVPVSAS

-1023 KLDEESIIRRVRE
+1023 KLDEETIIRRVRE
-1036 ELALAKQ
+1036 ELASAKQ

>member
-100 VAIRQLTQQQKG
+100 AAIRQLTQQQKG

-404 IGVNAERVQKSMSVD
+404 IGINAEKVQKSMSVD

-505 AFSSAGETLREPLM
+505 ALSSAGETLREPLM

-525 SKVVGSVRRWVEAN
+525 SKVVGSVRRCVEAN

-565 SIGAVLGPMA
+565 TIGAVLGPMA

-789 SNEALA
+789 SSEALA

-945 IRGGYSEPLKQAQR
+945 IRGGYSEPLKQVQR

-987 AARVPVSAS
+987 AARMPVSAS

-1013 YNLSFDFSGQ
+1013 YNLNFDFSGQ
-1023 KLDEESIIRRVRE
+1023 KLDEETIIRRVRE

-1043 QADRRKRSQLI
+1043 QADRRKRSQLT

>member
-100 VAIRQLTQQQKG
+100 AAIRQLTQQQKG

-269 SDDPWEKQKADLLAF
+269 SDDPWQKQKADLLAF

-404 IGVNAERVQKSMSVD
+404 IGVNAEKVQKSMSVD

-496 QLTKTGAVN
+496 HLTKTGAVN

-565 SIGAVLGPMA
+565 TIGAVLGPMA
-575 LVRLSFTTLAGSG
+575 LVRLSFTTLAGEG
-588 GVTPLIGSLGKLSS
+588 GVARLTGGVMRLGGALQWLAGSPMQSLLSVGRMVFGPLI
-602 TLRGLIPS
+602 TLLAGISAPVWGLI
-610 LSGVGRSI
+610 
-618 KDWPALFRSAASGI
+618 ALFA
-632 TQFSKQAI
+632 
-640 GGLNTALMALS
+640 
-651 RGAVAAGQGLF
+651 AVA
-662 TLFTRPM
+662 
-669 TAITWLGNG
+669 
-678 LRTLATSGFGAL
+678 
-690 LNVGRTVMMALG
+690 V
-702 GGLSLLLSPIGI
+702 
-714 LVIALSAAAIAVIKF
+714 AVIKF
-729 WEPIKAFF
+729 WQPIKAFF
-737 TGFYTGLMSGLQ
+737 SGFFTGLMAGLQ
-749 PLTSAFSTAFA
+749 PITQAFNAVFA
-760 PLAPLFDSIG
+760 PLAPIFDSIV
-770 NAVGGVW
+770 NAISGVW
-777 EWFTKLFEPIQF
+777 EWFTKLLEPIQF
-789 SNEALA
+789 SSEALA

-806 VVGNA
+806 VVGA
-811 LSALTPIIEGIARG
+811 AISALTLPIQGVAKG
-825 IGWVLEKLG
+825 LGWILEKLG
-834 AIPDATKAAQQ
+834 AIPDAAKAAQQ
-845 AAESMHKDPVVWEWD
+845 VAQQMTPEAVNNLADRFTTFAGDVQAITKESKKAEEK
-860 PQQKKMVKKGW
+860 
-871 NWSPKD
+871 
-877 DQQKKTNQKQQ
+877 KKT
-888 QAIDQQK
+888 DEQK
-895 KQESLINSL
+895 KQDNLINSL

-909 IVPKMSSSLDKIA
+909 IVPKMSNSLDKIA
-922 TNTTEKKDGP
+922 TNTTEKKEGP

-1013 YNLSFDFSGQ
+1013 YNLNFDFSGQ
-1023 KLDEESIIRRVRE
+1023 KLDEETIIRRVRE

>member
-100 VAIRQLTQQQKG
+100 AAIRQLTQQQKG

-370 GSPAEVA
+370 GTPAEVA

-394 SDKFLGALDE
+394 GKNFMQGLDALGLS
-404 IGVNAERVQKSMSVD
+404 AEKVQKSMSVD

-435 PDKQVANLTQ
+435 PDQQVANLTQ

-575 LVRLSFTTLAGSG
+575 LVRLSFTTLAGEGGIARLTG
-588 GVTPLIGSLGKLSS
+588 GVMRLGGAFQWLAGSPMQALLSAGRMVFGPLI
-602 TLRGLIPS
+602 TLLAGISAPVWGLI
-610 LSGVGRSI
+610 
-618 KDWPALFRSAASGI
+618 ALF
-632 TQFSKQAI
+632 
-640 GGLNTALMALS
+640 
-651 RGAVAAGQGLF
+651 
-662 TLFTRPM
+662 
-669 TAITWLGNG
+669 
-678 LRTLATSGFGAL
+678 
-690 LNVGRTVMMALG
+690 
-702 GGLSLLLSPIGI
+702 
-714 LVIALSAAAIAVIKF
+714 AAAAVAVIKF
-729 WEPIKAFF
+729 WQPIQAFFSGFF
-737 TGFYTGLMSGLQ
+737 TGLMAGLQ
-749 PLTSAFSTAFA
+749 PITQAFNAVFA
-760 PLAPLFDSIG
+760 PLAPIFDSIG
-770 NAVGGVW
+770 NAISGVW
-777 EWFTKLFEPIQF
+777 EWFTKLLEPIQF
-789 SNEALA
+789 SSEALA

-806 VVGNA
+806 VVGA
-811 LSALTPIIEGIARG
+811 AISALTLPIQAVANG
-825 IGWVLEKLG
+825 IGWILEKLG

-909 IVPKMSSSLDKIA
+909 IVPKMSSNLDKIA

-987 AARVPVSAS
+987 AARAPVSAS

-1013 YNLSFDFSGQ
+1013 YNLNFDFSGQ
-1023 KLDEESIIRRVRE
+1023 KLDEETIIRRVRE

-1043 QADRRKRSQLI
+1043 QADRRKRSQLT

>member
-1 MADRNLNIRVAFS
+1 MADRNLNIRVAFN

-100 VAIRQLTQQQKG
+100 AAIRQLTQQQKG

-269 SDDPWEKQKADLLAF
+269 SDDPWEKQKADLLSF

-404 IGVNAERVQKSMSVD
+404 IGVNAEKVQKSMSVD

-505 AFSSAGETLREPLM
+505 ALSSAGETLREPLM

-565 SIGAVLGPMA
+565 TIGAVLGPMA

-662 TLFTRPM
+662 TLITRPM

-789 SNEALA
+789 SSEALA

-860 PQQKKMVKKGW
+860 PQQKKMVKKDW
-871 NWSPKD
+871 QWSPDKP
-877 DQQKKTNQKQQ
+877 NQPKPPKPPITPKPVGIPDLMG
-888 QAIDQQK
+888 APN
-895 KQESLINSL
+895 LT
-904 KGPAN
+904 
-909 IVPKMSSSLDKIA
+909 PKMIKSLDKIA
-922 TNTTEKKDGP
+922 DNTGKMAAKDGP

-1013 YNLSFDFSGQ
+1013 YNLNFDFSGQ
-1023 KLDEESIIRRVRE
+1023 KLDEETIIRRVRE

-1043 QADRRKRSQLI
+1043 QADRRKRSQLT

>member
-56 LTAANKKTTEQLAQA
+56 LTAANRKTTEQLAQA

-100 VAIRQLTQQQKG
+100 AAIRQLTQQQKG

-269 SDDPWEKQKADLLAF
+269 SDDPWQKQKADLLAF

-370 GSPAEVA
+370 GTPAEVA

-394 SDKFLGALDE
+394 GKNFMQGLDALGLS
-404 IGVNAERVQKSMSVD
+404 AEKVQKSMSVD

-435 PDKQVANLTQ
+435 PDQQVANLTQ

-505 AFSSAGETLREPLM
+505 AFSSAGETLRDPLM

-575 LVRLSFTTLAGSG
+575 LVRLSFTTLAGEGGIARLTG
-588 GVTPLIGSLGKLSS
+588 GVMRLGGAFQWLASSPMQALLSAGRMVFGPLI
-602 TLRGLIPS
+602 TLLAGISAPVWGLI
-610 LSGVGRSI
+610 
-618 KDWPALFRSAASGI
+618 ALFAA
-632 TQFSKQAI
+632 
-640 GGLNTALMALS
+640 TA
-651 RGAVAAGQGLF
+651 V
-662 TLFTRPM
+662 
-669 TAITWLGNG
+669 
-678 LRTLATSGFGAL
+678 
-690 LNVGRTVMMALG
+690 
-702 GGLSLLLSPIGI
+702 
-714 LVIALSAAAIAVIKF
+714 AVIKF
-729 WEPIKAFF
+729 WEPIQAFF
-737 TGFYTGLMSGLQ
+737 TGFFNGIMTGLQ
-749 PLTSAFSTAFA
+749 PVFDAFNAVFA
-760 PLAPLFDSIG
+760 PLAPIFDAIG
-770 NAVGGVW
+770 SAISGVW
-777 EWFTKLFEPIQF
+777 DWFTKLLEPIKF
-789 SNEALA
+789 SSDALET
-795 SCTSAGETFGK
+795 CTTVGETFGRVLGTAISGLLWPLQK
-806 VVGNA
+806 
-811 LSALTPIIEGIARG
+811 LMEGV
-825 IGWVLEKLG
+825 GWVLEKLDL
-834 AIPDATKAAQQ
+834 IPAGLDAANAK
-845 AAESMHKDPVVWEWD
+845 AESLKKDPVVWEWD
-860 PQQKKMVKKGW
+860 PQQKKMVKKDW
-871 NWSPKD
+871 HWSPDKP
-877 DQQKKTNQKQQ
+877 NQPKPPKPPITPKPVGIPDLMG
-888 QAIDQQK
+888 APN
-895 KQESLINSL
+895 LT
-904 KGPAN
+904 
-909 IVPKMSSSLDKIA
+909 PKMSKSLDKIA
-922 TNTTEKKDGP
+922 DNTGKMAAKDGP

-945 IRGGYSEPLKQAQR
+945 IRGGYSEPLKQAQH

-968 TQQAG
+968 TQQTG

-1043 QADRRKRSQLI
+1043 QADRRKRSQLT

>member
-100 VAIRQLTQQQKG
+100 AAIRQLTQQQKG

-127 GIAISSASR
+127 GIAIRSASR

-269 SDDPWEKQKADLLAF
+269 SDDPWEKQKADLLSF

-404 IGVNAERVQKSMSVD
+404 IGVNAEKVQKSMSVD

-505 AFSSAGETLREPLM
+505 ALSSAGETLREPLM

-565 SIGAVLGPMA
+565 TIGAVLGPMA

-662 TLFTRPM
+662 TLITRPM

-789 SNEALA
+789 SSEALA

-904 KGPAN
+904 NGPAN

-987 AARVPVSAS
+987 AARVPVSVS
-996 PSAASV
+996 PSASSV

-1013 YNLSFDFSGQ
+1013 YNLNFDFSGQ
-1023 KLDEESIIRRVRE
+1023 KLDEETIIRRVRE

-1043 QADRRKRSQLI
+1043 QADRRKRSQLT

>member
-90 EQVAALNQQR
+90 EQVAVLNQQR
-100 VAIRQLTQQQKG
+100 AAIRQLTQQQKG

-127 GIAISSASR
+127 GIAISSTSR

-168 YSRAKETGEK
+168 YCRAKETGEK

-269 SDDPWEKQKADLLAF
+269 SDDPWEKQKADLLSF

-370 GSPAEVA
+370 GTPAEVA

-394 SDKFLGALDE
+394 GKNFMQGLDALGLS
-404 IGVNAERVQKSMSVD
+404 AEKVQKSMSVD

-435 PDKQVANLTQ
+435 PDQQVANLTQ

-575 LVRLSFTTLAGSG
+575 LVRLSFTTLAGEGGIARLTG
-588 GVTPLIGSLGKLSS
+588 GVMRLGGAFQWLAGSPMQALLSAGRMVFGPLI
-602 TLRGLIPS
+602 TLLAGISAPVWGLI
-610 LSGVGRSI
+610 
-618 KDWPALFRSAASGI
+618 ALF
-632 TQFSKQAI
+632 
-640 GGLNTALMALS
+640 
-651 RGAVAAGQGLF
+651 
-662 TLFTRPM
+662 
-669 TAITWLGNG
+669 
-678 LRTLATSGFGAL
+678 
-690 LNVGRTVMMALG
+690 
-702 GGLSLLLSPIGI
+702 
-714 LVIALSAAAIAVIKF
+714 AAAAVAVIKF
-729 WEPIKAFF
+729 WQPIKAFF
-737 TGFYTGLMSGLQ
+737 SGFFTGLMAGLQ
-749 PLTSAFSTAFA
+749 PITQAFNAVFA
-760 PLAPLFDSIG
+760 PLAPIFDSIG
-770 NAVGGVW
+770 NAISGVW
-777 EWFTKLFEPIQF
+777 EWFTKLLEPIQF
-789 SNEALA
+789 SSEALA

-806 VVGNA
+806 VVGGA
-811 LSALTPIIEGIARG
+811 ISALTLPIQAVAKGL
-825 IGWVLEKLG
+825 GWILEKLG
-834 AIPDATKAAQQ
+834 AIPDAAKAAQQ
-845 AAESMHKDPVVWEWD
+845 VAQQMTPEAVNNLADRVNAFSGDVQAVAKESKKAEEK
-860 PQQKKMVKKGW
+860 
-871 NWSPKD
+871 
-877 DQQKKTNQKQQ
+877 KKT
-888 QAIDQQK
+888 DEQK
-895 KQESLINSL
+895 KQDNLINSL

-945 IRGGYSEPLKQAQR
+945 IRGGYSEPLKQVQR

-987 AARVPVSAS
+987 AALVPVSAS

-1013 YNLSFDFSGQ
+1013 YNLNFDFSGQ
-1023 KLDEESIIRRVRE
+1023 KLDEETIIRRVRE

-1043 QADRRKRSQLI
+1043 QADRRKRSQLT

>member
-1 MADRNLNIRVAFS
+1 
-14 ALNNMSRPVNAARQ
+14 
-28 SAAAL
+28 
-33 ASQINQTK
+33 QTK

-100 VAIRQLTQQQKG
+100 AAIRQLTQQQKG

-127 GIAISSASR
+127 GIAIRSASR

-269 SDDPWEKQKADLLAF
+269 SDDPWEKQKADLLSF

-394 SDKFLGALDE
+394 SDKFFGALDE
-404 IGVNAERVQKSMSVD
+404 IGVNAEKVQKSMSVD

-486 INKASLSAQW
+486 INKDSLSAQW

-505 AFSSAGETLREPLM
+505 ALSSAGETLREPLM

-565 SIGAVLGPMA
+565 TIGAVLGQMA
-575 LVRLSFTTLAGSG
+575 LVRLSFTTLAGEGGIARLTG
-588 GVTPLIGSLGKLSS
+588 GVMRLGGAFQWLAGSPMQALLSAGRMVFCPLI
-602 TLRGLIPS
+602 TLLAGISAPVWGLI
-610 LSGVGRSI
+610 
-618 KDWPALFRSAASGI
+618 ALF
-632 TQFSKQAI
+632 
-640 GGLNTALMALS
+640 
-651 RGAVAAGQGLF
+651 
-662 TLFTRPM
+662 
-669 TAITWLGNG
+669 
-678 LRTLATSGFGAL
+678 
-690 LNVGRTVMMALG
+690 
-702 GGLSLLLSPIGI
+702 
-714 LVIALSAAAIAVIKF
+714 AAAAVAVIKF
-729 WEPIKAFF
+729 WEPIQAFF
-737 TGFYTGLMSGLQ
+737 TGFFNGIMTGLQ
-749 PLTSAFSTAFA
+749 PVFDAFNAVFA
-760 PLAPLFDSIG
+760 PLAPIFDAIG
-770 NAVGGVW
+770 SAISGVW
-777 EWFTKLFEPIQF
+777 DWFTKLLEPIKF
-789 SNEALA
+789 SSDALET
-795 SCTSAGETFGK
+795 CTTVGETFGRVLGTAISGLLWPLQK
-806 VVGNA
+806 
-811 LSALTPIIEGIARG
+811 LMEGV
-825 IGWVLEKLG
+825 GWVLEKLDL
-834 AIPDATKAAQQ
+834 IPAGLDAANAK
-845 AAESMHKDPVVWEWD
+845 AESLKKDPVVWEWD
-860 PQQKKMVKKGW
+860 PQQKKMVKKDW
-871 NWSPKD
+871 HWSPDKP
-877 DQQKKTNQKQQ
+877 NQPKPPKPPITPKPVGIPDLMG
-888 QAIDQQK
+888 APN
-895 KQESLINSL
+895 LT
-904 KGPAN
+904 
-909 IVPKMSSSLDKIA
+909 PKMSKSLDKIA
-922 TNTTEKKDGP
+922 DNTGKMAAKDGP

-968 TQQAG
+968 TQQTG

-1013 YNLSFDFSGQ
+1013 YNLNFDFSGQ
-1023 KLDEESIIRRVRE
+1023 KLDEETIIRRVRE

-1043 QADRRKRSQLI
+1043 QADRRKRSQLT

>member
-28 SAAAL
+28 STAAL

-100 VAIRQLTQQQKG
+100 AAIRQLTQQQKG

-269 SDDPWEKQKADLLAF
+269 SDDPWQKQKTDLLSF

-322 LGDAINYLDDNAK
+322 LGDAINFLDDNAK

-404 IGVNAERVQKSMSVD
+404 IGVNAEKVQKSMSVD

-525 SKVVGSVRRWVEAN
+525 SKVIGSVRRWVEAN

-575 LVRLSFTTLAGSG
+575 LVRLSFTTLAGEGGIARLTG
-588 GVTPLIGSLGKLSS
+588 GVMRLGGAFQWLAGSPMQALLSVGRMVFGPLI
-602 TLRGLIPS
+602 TLLAGISAPVWGLI
-610 LSGVGRSI
+610 
-618 KDWPALFRSAASGI
+618 ALFA
-632 TQFSKQAI
+632 
-640 GGLNTALMALS
+640 
-651 RGAVAAGQGLF
+651 AVA
-662 TLFTRPM
+662 
-669 TAITWLGNG
+669 
-678 LRTLATSGFGAL
+678 
-690 LNVGRTVMMALG
+690 V
-702 GGLSLLLSPIGI
+702 
-714 LVIALSAAAIAVIKF
+714 AVIKF
-729 WEPIKAFF
+729 WQPIKAFF
-737 TGFYTGLMSGLQ
+737 SGFFTGLMAGLQ
-749 PLTSAFSTAFA
+749 PITQAFNAVFA
-760 PLAPLFDSIG
+760 PLAPIFDSIG
-770 NAVGGVW
+770 NAISGVW
-777 EWFTKLFEPIQF
+777 EWFTKLLEPIQF
-789 SNEALA
+789 SSEALT

-806 VVGNA
+806 VVGA
-811 LSALTPIIEGIARG
+811 AISALTLPIQAVANG
-825 IGWVLEKLG
+825 IGWILEKLG

-1013 YNLSFDFSGQ
+1013 YNLNFDFSGQ
-1023 KLDEESIIRRVRE
+1023 KLDEETIIRRVRE

-1043 QADRRKRSQLI
+1043 QADRRKRSQLT

>member
-100 VAIRQLTQQQKG
+100 AAIRQLTQQQKG

-178 MMSGGM
+178 LMSGGM

-269 SDDPWEKQKADLLAF
+269 SDDPWQKQKADLLSF

-349 GLASQLDYKQAAALG
+349 GLASQLNYKQAAALG

-404 IGVNAERVQKSMSVD
+404 IGVNAEKVQKSMSVD

-575 LVRLSFTTLAGSG
+575 LVRLSFTTLAGEGGIARLTG
-588 GVTPLIGSLGKLSS
+588 GVMRLGGAFQWLAGSPMQALLSAGRMVFGPLI
-602 TLRGLIPS
+602 TLLAGISAPVWGLI
-610 LSGVGRSI
+610 
-618 KDWPALFRSAASGI
+618 ALF
-632 TQFSKQAI
+632 
-640 GGLNTALMALS
+640 
-651 RGAVAAGQGLF
+651 
-662 TLFTRPM
+662 
-669 TAITWLGNG
+669 
-678 LRTLATSGFGAL
+678 
-690 LNVGRTVMMALG
+690 
-702 GGLSLLLSPIGI
+702 
-714 LVIALSAAAIAVIKF
+714 AAAAVAVIKF
-729 WEPIKAFF
+729 WQPIQAFFSGFF
-737 TGFYTGLMSGLQ
+737 TGLMAGLQ
-749 PLTSAFSTAFA
+749 PITQEFNAVFA
-760 PLAPLFDSIG
+760 PLAPIFDSIG
-770 NAVGGVW
+770 NAISGVW
-777 EWFTKLFEPIQF
+777 EWFTKLLEPIQF
-789 SNEALA
+789 SSEALA

-806 VVGNA
+806 VVGA
-811 LSALTPIIEGIARG
+811 AISALTLPIQAVANG
-825 IGWVLEKLG
+825 IGWILEKLG

-959 QLPSLTDWV
+959 QLPSLSDWV

-1013 YNLSFDFSGQ
+1013 YNLNFDFSGQ
-1023 KLDEESIIRRVRE
+1023 KLDEETIIRRVRE
-1036 ELALAKQ
+1036 ELALAQQ
-1043 QADRRKRSQLI
+1043 QADRRKRSQLT

>member
-100 VAIRQLTQQQKG
+100 AAIRQLTQQQKG

-213 VAKQVNGLRDDSG
+213 VAKQVNGLRDNSG

-269 SDDPWEKQKADLLAF
+269 SDDPWQKQKADLLAF

-349 GLASQLDYKQAAALG
+349 GLASQLDYKKAAALG

-370 GSPAEVA
+370 GTPAEVA

-394 SDKFLGALDE
+394 GKNFMQGLDALGLS
-404 IGVNAERVQKSMSVD
+404 AEKVQKSMSVD

-435 PDKQVANLTQ
+435 PDQQVANLTQ

-525 SKVVGSVRRWVEAN
+525 SKVVGSVRRWIEAN
-539 PALVGSIMKVT
+539 PALVGSIMKIT

-565 SIGAVLGPMA
+565 SIGAVLVPMA
-575 LVRLSFTTLAGSG
+575 LVRLSFTTLAGEGGIARLTG
-588 GVTPLIGSLGKLSS
+588 GVMRLGSAFQWLAGSPMQALLSAGRMVFGPLI
-602 TLRGLIPS
+602 TLLAGISAPVWGLI
-610 LSGVGRSI
+610 
-618 KDWPALFRSAASGI
+618 ALFA
-632 TQFSKQAI
+632 
-640 GGLNTALMALS
+640 
-651 RGAVAAGQGLF
+651 AVA
-662 TLFTRPM
+662 
-669 TAITWLGNG
+669 
-678 LRTLATSGFGAL
+678 
-690 LNVGRTVMMALG
+690 V
-702 GGLSLLLSPIGI
+702 
-714 LVIALSAAAIAVIKF
+714 AVIKF
-729 WEPIKAFF
+729 WQPIKAFF
-737 TGFYTGLMSGLQ
+737 SGFFTGLKAGLQ
-749 PLTSAFSTAFA
+749 PITQAFNAVFA
-760 PLAPLFDSIG
+760 PLAPIFDSIG
-770 NAVGGVW
+770 NAISGVW
-777 EWFTKLFEPIQF
+777 EWFTKLLEPIQF
-789 SNEALA
+789 SSEALA

-806 VVGNA
+806 VVGA
-811 LSALTPIIEGIARG
+811 AISALTLPIQGVAKG
-825 IGWVLEKLG
+825 LGWILEKLG
-834 AIPDATKAAQQ
+834 AIPDAAKAAQQ
-845 AAESMHKDPVVWEWD
+845 VAQQMTPEAVNNLADRFTTFAGDVQAITKESKKAEEK
-860 PQQKKMVKKGW
+860 
-871 NWSPKD
+871 
-877 DQQKKTNQKQQ
+877 KKT
-888 QAIDQQK
+888 DEQK
-895 KQESLINSL
+895 KQDNLINSL

-909 IVPKMSSSLDKIA
+909 IVPKMSNNLDKIA
-922 TNTTEKKDGP
+922 TNTTEKKEGP

-945 IRGGYSEPLKQAQR
+945 IRGGYSEPLKQTQR

-987 AARVPVSAS
+987 ATRVPVSAS

-1023 KLDEESIIRRVRE
+1023 KLDEETIIRRVRE

-1043 QADRRKRSQLI
+1043 QADRRKRSQLF

>member
-100 VAIRQLTQQQKG
+100 AAIRQLTQQQKG

-184 KTAAVGAATLAP
+184 KTAAVGAATLVP

-226 NRTPQYEE
+226 DRTPQYEE

-269 SDDPWEKQKADLLAF
+269 SDDPWQKQKADLLSF

-370 GSPAEVA
+370 GTPAEVA

-394 SDKFLGALDE
+394 GKNFMQGLDALGLS
-404 IGVNAERVQKSMSVD
+404 AEKVQKSMSVD

-435 PDKQVANLTQ
+435 PDQQVANLTQ

-505 AFSSAGETLREPLM
+505 AFSSAGETLRDPLM

-550 AAIGALLVVVGGLML
+550 AAIGALLVVMGGLML

-575 LVRLSFTTLAGSG
+575 LVRLSFTSLAGEGGIARLTGGVMRLGGAFQWLAGSPMQALLSAG
-588 GVTPLIGSLGKLSS
+588 RMVFGPLI
-602 TLRGLIPS
+602 TLLAGISAPVWGLI
-610 LSGVGRSI
+610 
-618 KDWPALFRSAASGI
+618 ALFA
-632 TQFSKQAI
+632 
-640 GGLNTALMALS
+640 
-651 RGAVAAGQGLF
+651 AVA
-662 TLFTRPM
+662 
-669 TAITWLGNG
+669 
-678 LRTLATSGFGAL
+678 
-690 LNVGRTVMMALG
+690 V
-702 GGLSLLLSPIGI
+702 
-714 LVIALSAAAIAVIKF
+714 AVIKF
-729 WEPIKAFF
+729 WQPIKAFF
-737 TGFYTGLMSGLQ
+737 SGFFTGLMAGLQ
-749 PLTSAFSTAFA
+749 PITQSFNAVFA
-760 PLAPLFDSIG
+760 PLAPIFNSIG
-770 NAVGGVW
+770 NAISGVW
-777 EWFTKLFEPIQF
+777 EWFTKLLEPIQF
-789 SNEALA
+789 SSEALA

-806 VVGNA
+806 VVGA
-811 LSALTPIIEGIARG
+811 AISALTLPIQAVAKGL
-825 IGWVLEKLG
+825 GWILEKLG
-834 AIPDATKAAQQ
+834 AIPDAAKAAQQ
-845 AAESMHKDPVVWEWD
+845 VAQQMTPEAVNNLADRVNAFSGDVQAVAKESKKAEEK
-860 PQQKKMVKKGW
+860 
-871 NWSPKD
+871 
-877 DQQKKTNQKQQ
+877 KKT
-888 QAIDQQK
+888 DEQK
-895 KQESLINSL
+895 KQDNLINSL

-909 IVPKMSSSLDKIA
+909 IVPKMSNSLDKIA

-987 AARVPVSAS
+987 AARMPVSAS

-1013 YNLSFDFSGQ
+1013 YNLNFDFSGQ
-1023 KLDEESIIRRVRE
+1023 KLDEETIIRRVRE

-1043 QADRRKRSQLI
+1043 QADRRKRSQLT

>member
-100 VAIRQLTQQQKG
+100 AAIRQLTQQQKG

-269 SDDPWEKQKADLLAF
+269 SDDPWQKQKADLLAF

-370 GSPAEVA
+370 GTPAEVA

-394 SDKFLGALDE
+394 GKNFMQGLDALGLS
-404 IGVNAERVQKSMSVD
+404 AEKVQKSMSVD

-435 PDKQVANLTQ
+435 PDQQVANLTQ

-575 LVRLSFTTLAGSG
+575 LVRLSFTTLAGEGGIARLTG
-588 GVTPLIGSLGKLSS
+588 GVMRLGGAFQWLAGSPMQALLSAGRMVFGPLI
-602 TLRGLIPS
+602 TLLAGISAPVWGLI
-610 LSGVGRSI
+610 
-618 KDWPALFRSAASGI
+618 ALF
-632 TQFSKQAI
+632 
-640 GGLNTALMALS
+640 
-651 RGAVAAGQGLF
+651 
-662 TLFTRPM
+662 
-669 TAITWLGNG
+669 
-678 LRTLATSGFGAL
+678 
-690 LNVGRTVMMALG
+690 
-702 GGLSLLLSPIGI
+702 
-714 LVIALSAAAIAVIKF
+714 AAAAVAVIKF
-729 WEPIKAFF
+729 WQPIKAFF
-737 TGFYTGLMSGLQ
+737 SGFFTGLMAGLQ
-749 PLTSAFSTAFA
+749 PITQAFNAVFA
-760 PLAPLFDSIG
+760 PLAPIFNSIG
-770 NAVGGVW
+770 NAISGVW
-777 EWFTKLFEPIQF
+777 EWFTKLLEPIQF
-789 SNEALA
+789 SSEALA

-806 VVGNA
+806 VVGA
-811 LSALTPIIEGIARG
+811 AISALTLPIQAVAKGL
-825 IGWVLEKLG
+825 GWILEKLG
-834 AIPDATKAAQQ
+834 AIPDAAKAAQQ
-845 AAESMHKDPVVWEWD
+845 VAQQMTPEAVNNLADRVNAFSGDVQAVAKESKKAEEK
-860 PQQKKMVKKGW
+860 
-871 NWSPKD
+871 
-877 DQQKKTNQKQQ
+877 KKT
-888 QAIDQQK
+888 DEQK
-895 KQESLINSL
+895 KQDNLINSL

-987 AARVPVSAS
+987 TARVPVSAS

-1013 YNLSFDFSGQ
+1013 YNLNFDFSGQ
-1023 KLDEESIIRRVRE
+1023 KLDEETIIRRVRE

-1043 QADRRKRSQLI
+1043 QADRRKRSQLT

>member
-41 TSIKGLERQATSFDR
+41 TSIKGLEHQATSFDR

-100 VAIRQLTQQQKG
+100 AAIRQLTQQQKG

-213 VAKQVNGLRDDSG
+213 VAKQVNGLRDNSG

-249 NGAVDYAALVEG
+249 NGAIDYAALVEG

-269 SDDPWEKQKADLLAF
+269 SDDPWEKQKTDLLSF

-404 IGVNAERVQKSMSVD
+404 IGVNAEKVQKSMSVD

-575 LVRLSFTTLAGSG
+575 LVRLSFTTLAGEGGIARLTG
-588 GVTPLIGSLGKLSS
+588 GVMRLGGAFQWLAGSPMQALLSVGRMVFGPLI
-602 TLRGLIPS
+602 TLLAGISAPVWGLI
-610 LSGVGRSI
+610 
-618 KDWPALFRSAASGI
+618 ALFA
-632 TQFSKQAI
+632 
-640 GGLNTALMALS
+640 
-651 RGAVAAGQGLF
+651 AVA
-662 TLFTRPM
+662 
-669 TAITWLGNG
+669 
-678 LRTLATSGFGAL
+678 
-690 LNVGRTVMMALG
+690 VV
-702 GGLSLLLSPIGI
+702 
-714 LVIALSAAAIAVIKF
+714 VIKF
-729 WEPIKAFF
+729 WQPIKAFF
-737 TGFYTGLMSGLQ
+737 SGFFTGLMAGLQ
-749 PLTSAFSTAFA
+749 PITQAFNAVFA
-760 PLAPLFDSIG
+760 PLTPIFDSIG
-770 NAVGGVW
+770 NAISGVW
-777 EWFTKLFEPIQF
+777 EWFTKLLEPIQF
-789 SNEALA
+789 SSEALA

-806 VVGNA
+806 VVGA
-811 LSALTPIIEGIARG
+811 AISALTLPIQAVAKGL
-825 IGWVLEKLG
+825 GWILEKLG
-834 AIPDATKAAQQ
+834 AIPDAAKAAQQ
-845 AAESMHKDPVVWEWD
+845 VAQQMTPEAVNNLADRVNAFSGDVQAVAKESKKAEEK
-860 PQQKKMVKKGW
+860 
-871 NWSPKD
+871 
-877 DQQKKTNQKQQ
+877 KKT
-888 QAIDQQK
+888 DEQK
-895 KQESLINSL
+895 KQDNLINSL

-1013 YNLSFDFSGQ
+1013 YNLNFDFSGQ
-1023 KLDEESIIRRVRE
+1023 KLDEETIIRRVRE

-1043 QADRRKRSQLI
+1043 QADRRKRSQLT

>member
-100 VAIRQLTQQQKG
+100 AAIRQLTQQQKG

-404 IGVNAERVQKSMSVD
+404 IGVNAEKVQKSMSVD

-575 LVRLSFTTLAGSG
+575 LVRLSFTTLAGEGGIARLTG
-588 GVTPLIGSLGKLSS
+588 GVMRLGGAFQWLAGSPMQSLLSVGRMVFGPLI
-602 TLRGLIPS
+602 TLLAGISAPVWGLI
-610 LSGVGRSI
+610 
-618 KDWPALFRSAASGI
+618 ALFA
-632 TQFSKQAI
+632 
-640 GGLNTALMALS
+640 
-651 RGAVAAGQGLF
+651 AVA
-662 TLFTRPM
+662 
-669 TAITWLGNG
+669 
-678 LRTLATSGFGAL
+678 
-690 LNVGRTVMMALG
+690 V
-702 GGLSLLLSPIGI
+702 
-714 LVIALSAAAIAVIKF
+714 AVIKF
-729 WEPIKAFF
+729 WQPIKAFF
-737 TGFYTGLMSGLQ
+737 SGFFTGLMAGLQ
-749 PLTSAFSTAFA
+749 PITQAFNAVFA
-760 PLAPLFDSIG
+760 PLTPIFDSIG
-770 NAVGGVW
+770 NAISGVW
-777 EWFTKLFEPIQF
+777 EWFTKLLEPIQF
-789 SNEALA
+789 SSEALA

-806 VVGNA
+806 VVGA
-811 LSALTPIIEGIARG
+811 AISALTLPIQGVAKG
-825 IGWVLEKLG
+825 LGWILEKLG
-834 AIPDATKAAQQ
+834 AIPDAAKAAQQ
-845 AAESMHKDPVVWEWD
+845 VAQQMTPEAVNNLADRFTTFAGDVQAITKESKKAEEK
-860 PQQKKMVKKGW
+860 
-871 NWSPKD
+871 
-877 DQQKKTNQKQQ
+877 KKT
-888 QAIDQQK
+888 DEQK
-895 KQESLINSL
+895 KQDNLINSL

-922 TNTTEKKDGP
+922 TNTTEKKEGP
-932 GEIVFKNKQPYIP
+932 GKIVFKNKQPYIP

-1002 AALMPAPGGDV
+1002 AALIPAPGGDV

-1023 KLDEESIIRRVRE
+1023 KLDEETIIRRVRE

>member
-100 VAIRQLTQQQKG
+100 AAIRQLTQQQKG

-127 GIAISSASR
+127 GIAISSASL

-269 SDDPWEKQKADLLAF
+269 SDDPWKKQKADLLAF

-370 GSPAEVA
+370 GTPAEVA

-394 SDKFLGALDE
+394 GKNFMQGLDALGLS
-404 IGVNAERVQKSMSVD
+404 AEKVQKSMSVD

-435 PDKQVANLTQ
+435 PDQQVANLTQ

-505 AFSSAGETLREPLM
+505 AFSSAGETLRDPLM

-575 LVRLSFTTLAGSG
+575 LVRLSFTTLAGEGGIARLTG
-588 GVTPLIGSLGKLSS
+588 GVMRLGGAFQWLAGSPMQALLSAGRMVFGPLI
-602 TLRGLIPS
+602 TLLAGISAPVWGLI
-610 LSGVGRSI
+610 
-618 KDWPALFRSAASGI
+618 ALF
-632 TQFSKQAI
+632 
-640 GGLNTALMALS
+640 
-651 RGAVAAGQGLF
+651 
-662 TLFTRPM
+662 
-669 TAITWLGNG
+669 
-678 LRTLATSGFGAL
+678 
-690 LNVGRTVMMALG
+690 
-702 GGLSLLLSPIGI
+702 
-714 LVIALSAAAIAVIKF
+714 AAAAVAVIKF
-729 WEPIKAFF
+729 WQPIKAFF
-737 TGFYTGLMSGLQ
+737 SGFFTGLMAGLQ
-749 PLTSAFSTAFA
+749 PITQAFNAVFA
-760 PLAPLFDSIG
+760 PLAPIFDSIG
-770 NAVGGVW
+770 NAISGVW
-777 EWFTKLFEPIQF
+777 EWFTKLLEPIQF
-789 SNEALA
+789 SSEALA

-806 VVGNA
+806 MVGGA
-811 LSALTPIIEGIARG
+811 ISALTLPIQAVAKGL
-825 IGWVLEKLG
+825 GWILEKLG
-834 AIPDATKAAQQ
+834 AIPDAAKAAQQ
-845 AAESMHKDPVVWEWD
+845 VAQQMTPEAVNNLADRVNAFSGDVQAVAKESKKAEEK
-860 PQQKKMVKKGW
+860 
-871 NWSPKD
+871 
-877 DQQKKTNQKQQ
+877 KKT
-888 QAIDQQK
+888 DEQK
-895 KQESLINSL
+895 KQDNLINSL

-909 IVPKMSSSLDKIA
+909 IVPKMNSSLDKIA
-922 TNTTEKKDGP
+922 THTTEKKDGP

-973 SLIASVTPWQVEKP
+973 SLISSVTPWQVEKP
-987 AARVPVSAS
+987 AAREPVSAS

-1013 YNLSFDFSGQ
+1013 YNLNFDFSGQ
-1023 KLDEESIIRRVRE
+1023 KLDEETIIRRVRE

-1043 QADRRKRSQLI
+1043 QADRRKRSQLT

>member
-100 VAIRQLTQQQKG
+100 AAIRQLTQQQKG

-269 SDDPWEKQKADLLAF
+269 IDDPWEKQKADLLSF

-370 GSPAEVA
+370 GTPAEVA

-394 SDKFLGALDE
+394 GKNFMQGLDALGLS
-404 IGVNAERVQKSMSVD
+404 AEKVQKSMSVD

-435 PDKQVANLTQ
+435 PDQQVANLTQ

-575 LVRLSFTTLAGSG
+575 LVRLSFTTLAGEGGIARLTG
-588 GVTPLIGSLGKLSS
+588 GVMRLGGTFQWLAGSPMQALLSAGRMVFGPLI
-602 TLRGLIPS
+602 TLLAGISAPVWGLI
-610 LSGVGRSI
+610 
-618 KDWPALFRSAASGI
+618 ALF
-632 TQFSKQAI
+632 
-640 GGLNTALMALS
+640 
-651 RGAVAAGQGLF
+651 
-662 TLFTRPM
+662 
-669 TAITWLGNG
+669 
-678 LRTLATSGFGAL
+678 
-690 LNVGRTVMMALG
+690 
-702 GGLSLLLSPIGI
+702 
-714 LVIALSAAAIAVIKF
+714 SAAAVAVIKF
-729 WEPIKAFF
+729 WQPIKAFF
-737 TGFYTGLMSGLQ
+737 SGFFTGLMAGLQ
-749 PLTSAFSTAFA
+749 PITQAFNAVFA
-760 PLAPLFDSIG
+760 PLAPIFDSIG
-770 NAVGGVW
+770 NAISGVW
-777 EWFTKLFEPIQF
+777 EWFTKLLEPIQF
-789 SNEALA
+789 SSEALA

-806 VVGNA
+806 VVGGA
-811 LSALTPIIEGIARG
+811 ISALTLPIQSVAKGL
-825 IGWVLEKLG
+825 GWILEKLG
-834 AIPDATKAAQQ
+834 AIPDAAKAAQQ
-845 AAESMHKDPVVWEWD
+845 VAQQMTPEAVNNLADRVNAFSGDVQAVAKESKKAEEK
-860 PQQKKMVKKGW
+860 
-871 NWSPKD
+871 
-877 DQQKKTNQKQQ
+877 KKT
-888 QAIDQQK
+888 DEQK
-895 KQESLINSL
+895 KQDNLINSL

-973 SLIASVTPWQVEKP
+973 SLIASVTPWKVEKP

-1013 YNLSFDFSGQ
+1013 YNLNFDFSGQ
-1023 KLDEESIIRRVRE
+1023 KLDEETIIRRVRE

-1043 QADRRKRSQLI
+1043 QADRRKRSQLT